1 MFCVIYKNDCYY
13 CSNLCKSSSSHSS
26 SLQKGLG
33 LKNISHQIRK
43 QIQGM
48 YETKYPTEKQK
59 RKHIGTEEELTK
71 QDTDDSKIKY
81 VRSDL
86 MEKNNKKL

>member
-1 MFCVIYKNDCYY
+1 M
-13 CSNLCKSSSSHSS
+13 
-26 SLQKGLG
+26 
-33 LKNISHQIRK
+33 
-43 QIQGM
+43 QGM